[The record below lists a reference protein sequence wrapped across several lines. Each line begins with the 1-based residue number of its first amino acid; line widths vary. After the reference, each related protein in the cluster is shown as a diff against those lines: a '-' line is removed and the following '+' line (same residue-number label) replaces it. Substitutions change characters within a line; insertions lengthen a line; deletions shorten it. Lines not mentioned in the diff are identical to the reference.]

1 MTTAPELSR
10 EQRDAVMRSELASGA
25 YADGEPLSVISAGLV
40 CTVDELCDSL
50 VRQPTSHLELQRAR
64 SVRRRSLATD
74 EVLYENRVLLY
85 RLNGA
90 GIAWS
95 DTPKVLKALRTAIDV
110 EVAVELVNIPGVYSD
125 RMARELPPRTL
136 GDKLSLL
143 YVAGKHHGIEPD
155 YQLAL
160 GTMPVEELAEL
171 RSLMQPNFPPRRL
184 AEFAAVAETTK
195 LAIRAKAVRTI
206 SYADYTKTAAM
217 VSSRLGNTRVA
228 ADGQWPVPG
237 SVLLRRYGHGF
248 WDDAL
253 RAAGLS
259 LPSSESRFTDNDFLD
274 ALDGFTEECIGFEH
288 PMSIAIYDR
297 WVYSEASMRNDRP
310 SAVEIVRHY
319 GSWASAMGVILPQ
332 VDEDEDDDDVVEEA
346 IEPGVLVGLPSA
358 VRRAIHPPQQSLGF

>member
-1 MTTAPELSR
+1 
-10 EQRDAVMRSELASGA
+10 MRSALAGDG
-25 YADGEPLSVISAGLV
+25 YAAGEPLRAIAADLG
-40 CTVDELCDSL
+40 CTVDEVCHLL
-50 VRQPTSHLELQRAR
+50 ATQPTSHVELQRAR
-64 SVRRRSLATD
+64 SVRLRSLATD
-74 EVLYENRVLLY
+74 EVLYQNHVLLY
-85 RLNGA
+85 RLNAA

-95 DTPKVLKALRTAIDV
+95 DTPKVLKALQTSIDV
-110 EVAVELVNIPGVYSD
+110 EVAIELVNIPGVSSD
-125 RMARELPPRTL
+125 RPATGLPARTL

-155 YQLAL
+155 CQLAL
-160 GTMPVEELAEL
+160 GAMPIEELAAL

-184 AEFAAVAETTK
+184 AELAAVAETTK

-217 VSSRLGNTRVA
+217 VSSRLGSTRVA

-248 WDDAL
+248 WEDAL

-259 LPSSESRFTDNDFLD
+259 LPSSESRFTDNDFFD
-274 ALDGFTEECIGFEH
+274 ALDGFAEECIGFEH

-297 WVYSEASMRNDRP
+297 WVYSEASVRNDRP

-332 VDEDEDDDDVVEEA
+332 GEEEEDDDVVEEA

>member
-10 EQRDAVMRSELASGA
+10 EQRDAVMRSEPADDA
-25 YADGEPLSVISAGLV
+25 YAAGEPLRAIAADLG
-40 CTVDELCDSL
+40 CTVDELCNFL
-50 VRQPTSHLELQRAR
+50 ATQPASHHELQRAR

-74 EVLYENRVLLY
+74 EVLYKNRVLLY
-85 RLNGA
+85 RLAGA

-95 DTPKVLKALRTAIDV
+95 DTPKVLKALQTAIDV
-110 EVAVELVNIPGVYSD
+110 EVGVELVNIPGVASE
-125 RMARELPPRTL
+125 RTERALPPRTL

-160 GTMPVEELAEL
+160 GTMPIEELAAL
-171 RSLMQPNFPPRRL
+171 RSLMQPSFPPRRL

-195 LAIRAKAVRTI
+195 LAIRARALRAI
-206 SYADYTKTAAM
+206 SYADYTKTAAA

-237 SVLLRRYGHGF
+237 SVLLRRYGYGF
-248 WDDAL
+248 WDAAL

-259 LPSSESRFTDNDFLD
+259 LPGSESRFTDNDFFD
-274 ALDGFTEECIGFEH
+274 ALDGFTEECMGFEH
-288 PMSIAIYDR
+288 PMSIATYDR
-297 WVYSEASMRNDRP
+297 WVFSEASMRNDRP
-310 SAVEIVRHY
+310 SAVEIIRHY
-319 GSWASAMGVILPQ
+319 GSWASAMQVILPEE
-332 VDEDEDDDDVVEEA
+332 EDEDDVLEEDTGQSA
-346 IEPGVLVGLPSA
+346 LVLGLPPA

>member
-1 MTTAPELSR
+1 
-10 EQRDAVMRSELASGA
+10 MRSEMARTA
-25 YADGEPLSVISAGLV
+25 YAAGEPLRATAAKLG
-40 CTVDELCDSL
+40 CTVDELCDL
-50 VRQPTSHLELQRAR
+50 LAKLPTTGIELERAR
-64 SVRRRSLATD
+64 SVRQRSLATN
-74 EVLYENRVLLY
+74 EVMYENRGLLY
-85 RLNGA
+85 RLNDE
-90 GIAWS
+90 GIEWS
-95 DTPKVLKALRTAIDV
+95 DTPKVLKALETDIDV
-110 EVAVELVNIPGVYSD
+110 EVAVELVNIPGVTSD
-125 RMARELPPRTL
+125 RMEMALPSRSL
-136 GDKLSLL
+136 GDMLSLL
-143 YVAGKHHGIEPD
+143 YVAGKHYGIEPD
-155 YQLAL
+155 YQLTL
-160 GTMPVEELAEL
+160 GTMPIQELAAL

-195 LAIRAKAVRTI
+195 LAIRARAVRTI
-206 SYADYTKTAAM
+206 SYADYTKTAATI
-217 VSSRLGNTRVA
+217 SSRLENTRVA

-259 LPSSESRFTDNDFLD
+259 LPGSESRFSDNDFFD

-319 GSWASAMGVILPQ
+319 GSWASAMEVILPQ
-332 VDEDEDDDDVVEEA
+332 EEDDDVLEEA

>member
-10 EQRDAVMRSELASGA
+10 EQRDAVMRSEIASAA
-25 YADGEPLSVISAGLV
+25 YAAGEPLRATAADLN
-40 CTVDELCDSL
+40 CTIDLLCDSL
-50 VRQPTSHLELQRAR
+50 AKQPTTDLELKRAR
-64 SVRRRSLATD
+64 SVRRRSLDTD
-74 EVLYENRVLLY
+74 DVLYENRSLLY
-85 RLNGA
+85 RLNDA
-90 GIAWS
+90 GITWS
-95 DTPKVLKALRTAIDV
+95 DTPKVLTALGSNIDV
-110 EVAVELVNIPGVYSD
+110 EVAVELVNIPGVASE
-125 RMARELPPRTL
+125 RMARALPPRTL

-155 YQLAL
+155 CQLAL
-160 GTMPVEELAEL
+160 GTMPIEELAAL

-184 AEFAAVAETTK
+184 AEFAAVSETTK
-195 LAIRAKAVRTI
+195 LAIRARAVRTI
-206 SYADYTKTAAM
+206 SYADYTKTAATI
-217 VSSRLGNTRVA
+217 SSRLGNTRVA

-237 SVLLRRYGHGF
+237 SMLLRRYGHGF

-259 LPSSESRFTDNDFLD
+259 LPGSESRFTDNDFFD

-319 GSWASAMGVILPQ
+319 GSWASALGVILPQ
-332 VDEDEDDDDVVEEA
+332 EDEDEDDDVLEEA

-358 VRRAIHPPQQSLGF
+358 VRRAIHPPQQSLRF